1 MGAEVRVADSGVIFM
16 RAGEVRRVE
25 VPCIC
30 NTLCLLVRPDV
41 NIDGKVD
48 QSGGQVT
55 WVCED
60 LKTGRERVVSSRYM
74 SRETFNEMEVL
85 AWASR

>member
-1 MGAEVRVADSGVIFM
+1 MIFM
-16 RAGEVRRVE
+16 QAGEIRRVE

-30 NTLCLLVRPDV
+30 DTLCLLVRPDV
-41 NIDGKVD
+41 DIKGRIV
-48 QSGGQVT
+48 QSGGRLD
-55 WVCED
+55 WICED

-74 SRETFNEMEVL
+74 SRETYNEMEVL